1 MVLLLIAAIFVLNA
15 MVPTTW
21 FNKCLASLTI
31 DEKILSAHGNY
42 TIWFWMTLQSKIF
55 HDKKNCFIYTWF
67 KVFLFFFRR
76 KIWRKSRI
84 SKVGYWNL
92 LPHSFDTPLLYRERK
107 LNSYPVL
114 PSINLFCIKKLEMK
128 YTVCRDLKSD
138 HESLVER
145 HCIRGWINNP
155 FTKKERTYSWKEKK
169 KFPCHNSDLNEYLK
183 ILPR

>member
-1 MVLLLIAAIFVLNA
+1 MVLWLIAAIFVLNA

-67 KVFLFFFRR
+67 KVFFVFFFD
-76 KIWRKSRI
+76 KKFEE
-84 SKVGYWNL
+84 NL
-92 LPHSFDTPLLYRERK
+92 GSIKLDIEIYSHIVLMHLYYIGKE
-107 LNSYPVL
+107 SSTHTQFYPVL
-114 PSINLFCIKKLEMK
+114 IRFVLKLKMK

-138 HESLVER
+138 LESFVER

-155 FTKKERTYSWKEKK
+155 FAKKDRTY
-169 KFPCHNSDLNEYLK
+169 
-183 ILPR
+183 

>member
-1 MVLLLIAAIFVLNA
+1 MQWCKLHDSTNVCHHYYWWKNI
-15 MVPTTW
+15 
-21 FNKCLASLTI
+21 KR
-31 DEKILSAHGNY
+31 HGNY
-42 TIWFWMTLQSKIF
+42 PIWFWMTLQSKIF
-55 HDKKNCFIYTWF
+55 HDKRNCFVLGLKF
-67 KVFLFFFRR
+67 FLVFYQR

-92 LPHSFDTPLLYRERK
+92 LPHSFDTPLLYRKRK

-114 PSINLFCIKKLEMK
+114 PCINQFCIKKLKMK

-155 FTKKERTYSWKEKK
+155 FAKKERTYSWKEKK
-169 KFPCHNSDLNEYLK
+169 FPSHNNDLNEYLK
-183 ILPR
+183 ILPG